1 MNKDHTVQNH
11 TAALNNT
18 QESSPSR
25 IRHNYK
31 KELQAAISEKEDL
44 RDKLLRTAADFDNYR
59 KRAQQEKLELYE
71 SANADLIRR
80 LLPVLDDLER
90 FADAGNANAEDPLSQ
105 GVSLIRKN
113 LAKILQDTGLQA
125 MTTKGAPFDPSR
137 HDALMLV
144 DAVDV
149 EPHTIVEE
157 HQKGYEFKNRILRHA
172 KVIVSKEKE

>member
-1 MNKDHTVQNH
+1 MNKDNTVHNRK
-11 TAALNNT
+11 AAVDIN
-18 QESSPSR
+18 QESSQSR
-25 IRHNYK
+25 KRRNYK
-31 KELQAAISEKEDL
+31 KELQAAVAEKEDL

-80 LLPVLDDLER
+80 LLPVLDDLDR
-90 FADAGNANAEDPLSQ
+90 FADAGNAGADDPLSQ
-105 GVSLIRKN
+105 GVGLIRKN
-113 LAKILQDTGLQA
+113 LAKILQDTGLQEMA
-125 MTTKGAPFDPSR
+125 TKGALFDPSK

-144 DAVDV
+144 DADGV

-157 HQKGYEFKNRILRHA
+157 HQKGYEFKNKILRHA

>member
-1 MNKDHTVQNH
+1 MNKDNTVYNRKVAVDTNQV
-11 TAALNNT
+11 
-18 QESSPSR
+18 SSPSR
-25 IRHNYK
+25 KRRNYK
-31 KELQAAISEKEDL
+31 KELQAAVAEKEDL

-80 LLPVLDDLER
+80 LLPVLDDLDR
-90 FADAGNANAEDPLSQ
+90 FADAGNSSADDPLSQ

-113 LAKILQDTGLQA
+113 LVKILQDTGLQEMA
-125 MTTKGAPFDPSR
+125 TKGALFDPSK

-144 DAVDV
+144 DADDV
-149 EPHTIVEE
+149 EPHTVVEE
-157 HQKGYEFKNRILRHA
+157 HQKGYEFKNKILRHA